1 MPSLDDHFNALTK
14 LRPPEGWP
22 DLSERGTRPPTPP
35 PRHRLR
41 AGTAVLAFVVAAAG
55 FVLAIRAFRMER
67 TETPSSAVR
76 NGLIAFARGGPQ
88 SGLYVT
94 NSDGT
99 GLSKLPSVP
108 GDTDPAWSPDGSKIA
123 FVRFR
128 EGSAGIWVMSADG
141 TGARRITDGG
151 PNVDGSDLG
160 PAWSPDGS
168 RIAFAREGRPAKAAT
183 GNTDIYVVNA
193 DGTDLVR
200 LTDDPMMEYA
210 PTWSP
215 DGSRIAFEAYDLA
228 SGGHPPSPLRLYVM
242 NADGTDMKALGPENV
257 DALSWSPDGTEIAFV
272 DTQTGSI
279 MAIHPDGTAQ
289 RRIVDAAELVG
300 GVHLVDGATWSPDGT
315 QIAFMAGPDST
326 DTHIYVVSR
335 DGSDVRQ
342 VTDGPAPDAEPA
354 WQSVPAP
361 GASPPAVETPRPKPT
376 DAIPTPTPSSGSNS
390 GLFAAMLEAIRASS
404 PPGWRFTLGSDRLEG
419 DWRLDGD
426 ADDGSGPARL
436 YVDVTLR
443 PGMLEAD
450 PCADPEFRQGARC
463 VRRPL
468 PNGDLLVLR
477 DIVIDAGHM
486 KTIEV
491 VLVHPDRSGIGAE
504 AGNWTIAALPNGTPI
519 SQSELPTPRVTRPD
533 PLYTVDQ
540 LAQLVLAVGE
550 RVKECIRTS
559 C

>member
-14 LRPPEGWP
+14 VRPPEGWP
-22 DLSERGTRPPTPP
+22 DIGERGTRAPAPP

-55 FVLAIRAFRMER
+55 FAFAIRAFRMER
-67 TETPSSAVR
+67 TETPSWAVH

-88 SGLYVT
+88 SGLFVT
-94 NSDGT
+94 NPDGT
-99 GLSKLPSVP
+99 GLTKLPSVP

-128 EGSAGIWVMSADG
+128 EGGAGIWVMNADG

-151 PNVDGSDLG
+151 PDVDGTDLG

-183 GNTDIYVVNA
+183 GNADIYVVNA
-193 DGTDLVR
+193 DGTDVVR

-210 PTWSP
+210 PSWSP
-215 DGSRIAFEAYDLA
+215 DGSKIAFAAYDLA
-228 SGGHPPSPLRLYVM
+228 AGGHPPSPLRLYVM
-242 NADGTDMKALGPENV
+242 NADGTDMEALGPENV
-257 DALSWSPDGTEIAFV
+257 EGPSWSPDGTEIAFV
-272 DTQTGSI
+272 DTETSSI
-279 MAIHPDGTAQ
+279 MAIHPDGTAL

-300 GVHLVDGATWSPDGT
+300 GVHLVYGATWSPNGT
-315 QIAFMAGPDST
+315 QIAFLAGSDST

-354 WQSVPAP
+354 WQPVPAP
-361 GASPPAVETPRPKPT
+361 GASPAVETPRPSPT
-376 DAIPTPTPSSGSNS
+376 DATPPSSASQG
-390 GLFAAMLEAIRASS
+390 GMFAGMLEAIRASS
-404 PPGWRFTLGSDRLEG
+404 PAGWHFTLGSDRLDG
-419 DWRLDGD
+419 DWRLSGV
-426 ADDGSGPARL
+426 ADDGSGPGRL

-504 AGNWTIAALPNGTPI
+504 AGNWTIEALPSGTPI
-519 SQSELPTPRVTRPD
+519 SQGELPKPRVTRPD

-540 LAQLVLAVGE
+540 LAWLVLAVDE
-550 RVKECIRTS
+550 RIQECMRTS
-559 C
+559 CQ

>member
-1 MPSLDDHFNALTK
+1 MNA
-14 LRPPEGWP
+14 
-22 DLSERGTRPPTPP
+22 
-35 PRHRLR
+35 
-41 AGTAVLAFVVAAAG
+41 
-55 FVLAIRAFRMER
+55 
-67 TETPSSAVR
+67 
-76 NGLIAFARGGPQ
+76 
-88 SGLYVT
+88 
-94 NSDGT
+94 
-99 GLSKLPSVP
+99 
-108 GDTDPAWSPDGSKIA
+108 DGS
-123 FVRFR
+123 
-128 EGSAGIWVMSADG
+128 
-141 TGARRITDGG
+141 GARRITDGG
-151 PNVDGSDLG
+151 PDVDGTDLG

-193 DGTDLVR
+193 DGTDVVR

-215 DGSRIAFEAYDLA
+215 DGSRIAFAAYDLA
-228 SGGHPPSPLRLYVM
+228 AGGHPPSPLRLYVM
-242 NADGTDMKALGPENV
+242 NADGSDMEALGPENV
-257 DALSWSPDGTEIAFV
+257 EGLSWSPDGTEIAFV
-272 DTQTGSI
+272 DTETGWI
-279 MAIHPDGTAQ
+279 MAINPDGTAL
-289 RRIVDAAELVG
+289 RRIVDGAELVG

-315 QIAFMAGPDST
+315 QISFMAGAEST

-342 VTDGPAPDAEPA
+342 VTDGPEPDAEPA

-361 GASPPAVETPRPKPT
+361 GASPAVETPLPSPIEAT
-376 DAIPTPTPSSGSNS
+376 PTPTPSQASGS
-390 GLFAAMLEAIRASS
+390 GMFAAMLEAIRASS
-404 PPGWRFTLGSDRLEG
+404 PPGWRFTLASDRLDG

-426 ADDGSGPARL
+426 ADDGSGPGRL

-463 VRRPL
+463 VRRRL

-477 DIVIDAGHM
+477 DIVADPSGM

-504 AGNWTIAALPNGTPI
+504 AGNWTIAALPNETSL
-519 SQSELPTPRVTRPD
+519 SQGELPKPRVTRPD

-540 LAQLVLAVGE
+540 LAQLVLDVDE
-550 RVKECIRTS
+550 RIKECMRTN
-559 C
+559 CQ

>member
-14 LRPPEGWP
+14 VRPPEGWP
-22 DLSERGTRPPTPP
+22 DLSERGTRPLAPP

-41 AGTAVLAFVVAAAG
+41 AGTAVLAFAVAAAG
-55 FVLAIRAFRMER
+55 FVFAIRAFRLER
-67 TETPSSAVR
+67 TGTSLSAVR
-76 NGLIAFARGGPQ
+76 NGVIAFARGGPQ

-94 NSDGT
+94 NPDGT
-99 GLSKLPSVP
+99 GLTKLPSVP
-108 GDTDPAWSPDGSKIA
+108 GDTDAAWSPDGSKIA

-128 EGSAGIWVMSADG
+128 EGGAGIWVMNADG

-151 PNVDGSDLG
+151 PDIDGTDLG

-193 DGTDLVR
+193 DGTDVVR

-228 SGGHPPSPLRLYVM
+228 SGGNPPSPLRLYVM
-242 NADGTDMKALGPENV
+242 NADGTGMEALGPKNV
-257 DALSWSPDGTEIAFV
+257 EGPSWSPDGTEIAFV
-272 DTQTGSI
+272 DTETGWI
-279 MAIHPDGTAQ
+279 MAIHPDGTALRQ
-289 RRIVDAAELVG
+289 IIDVSGLVG
-300 GVHLVDGATWSPDGT
+300 GVHLVYGATWSPDGT
-315 QIAFMAGPDST
+315 QIAFMAGAEST

-354 WQSVPAP
+354 WQPVPAT
-361 GASPPAVETPRPKPT
+361 GASPAVETPRPKPT
-376 DAIPTPTPSSGSNS
+376 DATSTPSTSDSGM
-390 GLFAAMLEAIRASS
+390 FAAMLEAIRASS
-404 PPGWRFTLGSDRLEG
+404 PPGWRFTLGRDRLDG

-426 ADDGSGPARL
+426 VDDGSGPGRL

-477 DIVIDAGHM
+477 DVVIDAGHM

-491 VLVHPDRSGIGAE
+491 VLVHPDRSGVGAE
-504 AGNWTIAALPNGTPI
+504 AGNWTIEALPSATSI
-519 SQSELPTPRVTRPD
+519 SQSELPTPRVTRPE

-540 LAQLVLAVGE
+540 LARLVLAVDE
-550 RVKECIRTS
+550 RVKECVRTS
-559 C
+559 CQ

>member
-14 LRPPEGWP
+14 VRPPEGWP
-22 DLSERGTRPPTPP
+22 DLSQREPRPLAPP
-35 PRHRLR
+35 PSHRLR
-41 AGTAVLAFVVAAAG
+41 VGTAALAFVVAAAG
-55 FVLAIRAFRMER
+55 FVFAVRAFRMER
-67 TETPSSAVR
+67 TETPSSAVQ
-76 NGLIAFARGGPQ
+76 NGVIAFARGGPR
-88 SGLYVT
+88 SGLFVT
-94 NSDGT
+94 NPDGT

-123 FVRFR
+123 LVRFR
-128 EGSAGIWVMSADG
+128 EGGTGIWVVNADG
-141 TGARRITDGG
+141 TGTRRITDGG
-151 PNVDGSDLG
+151 PEVDGTDLG

-228 SGGHPPSPLRLYVM
+228 TGGNPPSPLRLYVM
-242 NADGTDMKALGPENV
+242 NADGTDIQALGPENV
-257 DALSWSPDGTEIAFV
+257 EGPSWSPDGTEIAFV
-272 DTQTGSI
+272 DTETGSI
-279 MAIHPDGTAQ
+279 MAIHPDGTAP
-289 RRIVDAAELVG
+289 RRIVDAGELVG
-300 GVHLVDGATWSPDGT
+300 GVHLVSGATWSPDGT
-315 QIAFMAGPDST
+315 QIAFMAGANST

-354 WQSVPAP
+354 WQPVPA
-361 GASPPAVETPRPKPT
+361 GVSPSPVETPRPKPT
-376 DAIPTPTPSSGSNS
+376 DATLTPTPSPASQG
-390 GLFAAMLEAIRASS
+390 GMFAAMLEAVRASS
-404 PPGWRFTLGSDRLEG
+404 PPGWRFTLGRD
-419 DWRLDGD
+419 RLDGD
-426 ADDGSGPARL
+426 WRIDGDVDDGSGPGRL
-436 YVDVTLR
+436 SVDLTLR
-443 PGMLEAD
+443 PGMLQAD

-463 VRRPL
+463 VRRRL

-477 DIVIDAGHM
+477 DIVVDPGGM

-491 VLVHPDRSGIGAE
+491 VLVHPDRSGVSAE
-504 AGNWTIAALPNGTPI
+504 AGNWTIATLPNGTPL
-519 SQSELPTPRVTRPD
+519 SQGELPKPRVTRAD

-540 LAQLVLAVGE
+540 LAQLVLAVDE
-550 RVKECIRTS
+550 RVS
-559 C
+559 SQ

>member
-1 MPSLDDHFNALTK
+1 
-14 LRPPEGWP
+14 
-22 DLSERGTRPPTPP
+22 
-35 PRHRLR
+35 
-41 AGTAVLAFVVAAAG
+41 VVAAAG
-55 FVLAIRAFRMER
+55 FVLAIRAFRLER
-67 TETPSSAVR
+67 TEIPSSAVR

-88 SGLYVT
+88 SGLLVT
-94 NSDGT
+94 NPDGT
-99 GLSKLPSVP
+99 GLTKLPSVP

-128 EGSAGIWVMSADG
+128 EGGVGIWVVNADG
-141 TGARRITDGG
+141 TGTRRITDGG
-151 PNVDGSDLG
+151 PDVDGTDLG

-215 DGSRIAFEAYDLA
+215 DGSRIAFEAYDLVA
-228 SGGHPPSPLRLYVM
+228 GGNAPSPLRLYVM
-242 NADGTDMKALGPENV
+242 NADGTDIKALGPENV
-257 DALSWSPDGTEIAFV
+257 EGPSWSPDGTEITFV
-272 DTQTGSI
+272 DTETGSI
-279 MAIHPDGTAQ
+279 MAIHPDGTAL
-289 RRIVDAAELVG
+289 RRIIDVAELVG
-300 GVHLVDGATWSPDGT
+300 GVHLVYGATWSPDGT

-326 DTHIYVVSR
+326 DTHIFVVSR
-335 DGSDVRQ
+335 DGSNVRQ

-354 WQSVPAP
+354 WQPVPAP
-361 GASPPAVETPRPKPT
+361 GESTPAMETPQPKPT
-376 DAIPTPTPSSGSNS
+376 EAIPTPTPLPAPQG
-390 GLFAAMLEAIRASS
+390 GMFAAMLDAIRASS
-404 PPGWRFTLGSDRLEG
+404 PPGWRFTLGSDRLDG

-426 ADDGSGPARL
+426 VDDGSGPGRL

-463 VRRPL
+463 VRRRL
-468 PNGDLLVLR
+468 PNGDLLILR
-477 DIVIDAGHM
+477 DIVADPGGM

-491 VLVHPDRSGIGAE
+491 VLVHPDRSGVGAE
-504 AGNWTIAALPNGTPI
+504 AGNWTIGAADPTPS
-519 SQSELPTPRVTRPD
+519 SQSEVPTPLVVTRPA

-540 LAQLVLAVGE
+540 LAQLVLAVDE
-550 RVKECIRTS
+550 RVDECVRSS
-559 C
+559 CQ

>member
-14 LRPPEGWP
+14 VRPPEGWP
-22 DLSERGTRPPTPP
+22 DLSERGTRPVAPP
-35 PRHRLR
+35 PRHRIR
-41 AGTAVLAFVVAAAG
+41 AGTAVLAFVIAAAG
-55 FVLAIRAFRMER
+55 FVFAIRAFRMER
-67 TETPSSAVR
+67 TETPTSAVR
-76 NGLIAFARGGPQ
+76 NGPIAFARGGPQ
-88 SGLYVT
+88 SGLYVA
-94 NSDGT
+94 NPDGT
-99 GLSKLPSVP
+99 GLTKLPSVP
-108 GDTDPAWSPDGSKIA
+108 GDTDPAWSPDGSRIA

-128 EGSAGIWVMSADG
+128 EGGAGIWVMNADG

-151 PNVDGSDLG
+151 PDVDGTDLG

-228 SGGHPPSPLRLYVM
+228 TGGNPPSPLRLYMM
-242 NADGTDMKALGPENV
+242 NADGTDMEALGPENV
-257 DALSWSPDGTEIAFV
+257 EGPSWSPDGTEIAFV
-272 DTQTGSI
+272 DTETGWI
-279 MAIHPDGTAQ
+279 MAIHPDGTAL
-289 RRIVDAAELVG
+289 RRIVDVAELVG
-300 GVHLVDGATWSPDGT
+300 GVHLVYGATWSPDGT

-326 DTHIYVVSR
+326 DTHIYIVRR

-354 WQSVPAP
+354 WQPVPAQ
-361 GASPPAVETPRPKPT
+361 GGSPVVETPRPSPP
-376 DAIPTPTPSSGSNS
+376 DVTPSPTRSPASPSGM
-390 GLFAAMLEAIRASS
+390 FAAMLEAIRASS
-404 PPGWRFTLGSDRLEG
+404 PPGWRFTLDSDRLDG

-426 ADDGSGPARL
+426 VDDGSGPGRL

-477 DIVIDAGHM
+477 DIVADPGGM

-491 VLVHPDRSGIGAE
+491 VLVHPDRSGVGAE
-504 AGNWTIAALPNGTPI
+504 AGNWTIGAADPTPS
-519 SQSELPTPRVTRPD
+519 SQSEVPTPLVVTRPD

-540 LAQLVLAVGE
+540 LAQLVLAVDE
-550 RVKECIRTS
+550 RVDECMRTS
-559 C
+559 CQ

>member
-14 LRPPEGWP
+14 VRPPEGWP
-22 DLSERGTRPPTPP
+22 DLSERGIRGLAPP
-35 PRHRLR
+35 PRRRLLV
-41 AGTAVLAFVVAAAG
+41 GTAALAFVVAAAG
-55 FVLAIRAFRMER
+55 FAFAIRAFRIER

-76 NGLIAFARGGPQ
+76 NGLIAFARGGPL
-88 SGLYVT
+88 SGLLVT
-94 NSDGT
+94 NPDGT
-99 GLSKLPSVP
+99 GLSKLASVP

-128 EGSAGIWVMSADG
+128 EGGTGIWVVNADG
-141 TGARRITDGG
+141 TGTRRVTDGG
-151 PNVDGSDLG
+151 PDVDGTDLG

-168 RIAFAREGRPAKAAT
+168 RIAFAREGRLAKAAT

-193 DGTDLVR
+193 DGTDVVR

-228 SGGHPPSPLRLYVM
+228 TGGNPPSPLRLYVM
-242 NADGTDMKALGPENV
+242 NADGTDMEALGPKNV
-257 DALSWSPDGTEIAFV
+257 EGPSWSPDGTEIAFV
-272 DTQTGSI
+272 DTETGWI
-279 MAIHPDGTAQ
+279 MAIHPDGTELRQ
-289 RRIVDAAELVG
+289 IIDVAELVG
-300 GVHLVDGATWSPDGT
+300 GVHLVYGATWSPDGT

-326 DTHIYVVSR
+326 DTHIYVVNR
-335 DGSDVRQ
+335 DGSNVRQ

-354 WQSVPAP
+354 WQPVPA
-361 GASPPAVETPRPKPT
+361 GVSPSPVETPRPSPI
-376 DAIPTPTPSSGSNS
+376 DATPTPTPSPGSHSGM
-390 GLFAAMLEAIRASS
+390 FAAMLEAIRASS
-404 PPGWRFTLGSDRLEG
+404 PPSWRLTLGRDRLDG

-426 ADDGSGPARL
+426 VDDGSGPARL
-436 YVDVTLR
+436 SVDVTLR

-463 VRRPL
+463 VRRRL

-477 DIVIDAGHM
+477 DIVTDPGGM

-504 AGNWTIAALPNGTPI
+504 AGNWSIGAAD
-519 SQSELPTPRVTRPD
+519 PTPSSQRQVPTPVVVTRPD

-540 LAQLVLAVGE
+540 LAQLVLAVDE
-550 RVKECIRTS
+550 RIS
-559 C
+559 SQ

>member
-1 MPSLDDHFNALTK
+1 MPSLDDHFDALTK
-14 LRPPEGWP
+14 VRAPEGWP
-22 DLSERGTRPPTPP
+22 ELGERGTGPLAPP

-55 FVLAIRAFRMER
+55 FVFAIRAFRMER
-67 TETPSSAVR
+67 TATPSSAVH
-76 NGLIAFARGGPQ
+76 NGLIAFARGGLR
-88 SGLYVT
+88 SGLFVT
-94 NSDGT
+94 NPDGT
-99 GLSKLPSVP
+99 GLTKLPSVP

-123 FVRFR
+123 LVRFR
-128 EGSAGIWVMSADG
+128 EGGAGIWVMNADG

-151 PNVDGSDLG
+151 SDVDGTDLG

-168 RIAFAREGRPAKAAT
+168 RIAFAREGRPANAAT
-183 GNTDIYVVNA
+183 GNTDIYVANA

-215 DGSRIAFEAYDLA
+215 DGSRIAFAAYDLA
-228 SGGHPPSPLRLYVM
+228 SGGNPPSPLRLYVM
-242 NADGTDMKALGPENV
+242 NANGTDMGALGPENV
-257 DALSWSPDGTEIAFV
+257 EGPSWSPDGTEIAFV
-272 DTQTGSI
+272 DTETGSI
-279 MAIHPDGTAQ
+279 MAVHPDGSAL
-289 RRIVDAAELVG
+289 RRIIDVAELVG
-300 GVHLVDGATWSPDGT
+300 GVHLVYGATWSPDGT

-335 DGSDVRQ
+335 DGSDVWQ

-354 WQSVPAP
+354 WQSVTAP
-361 GASPPAVETPRPKPT
+361 GSSPPAVETPRPKPT
-376 DAIPTPTPSSGSNS
+376 DATPPSPASHSGM
-390 GLFAAMLEAIRASS
+390 FAAMFEAIRTSS
-404 PPGWRFTLGSDRLEG
+404 PPGWSFTLNSDRLDG

-426 ADDGSGPARL
+426 ADDGSGPGRL

-463 VRRPL
+463 VRRRL

-477 DIVIDAGHM
+477 DIVADPGGM

-504 AGNWTIAALPNGTPI
+504 AGNWTIGAAD
-519 SQSELPTPRVTRPD
+519 PTPSSQGEAPTPLVVTRPD

-540 LAQLVLAVGE
+540 LAQLVLAVDR
-550 RVKECIRTS
+550 RVEECIRTS
-559 C
+559 CQ